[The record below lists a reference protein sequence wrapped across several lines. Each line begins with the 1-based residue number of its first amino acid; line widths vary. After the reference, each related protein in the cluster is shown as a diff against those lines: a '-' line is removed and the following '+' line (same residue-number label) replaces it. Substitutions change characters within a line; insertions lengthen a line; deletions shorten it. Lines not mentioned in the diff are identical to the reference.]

1 MATPMPPLKPDGR
14 PVNGNDGRAH
24 ASAARP
30 HVLVTGAGSGRA
42 NNLIRSLQSAPGAFE
57 VTGCNH
63 DPFLLRR
70 SEASWSFRAPD
81 PSDPGF
87 AAACQP
93 IIHSRYI
100 DLIMPSSDEDA
111 LALAKT
117 ADALACRTYLPAVE
131 TIEICQDKFALY
143 QILRSH
149 DVPVPE
155 TFAVRDRRDVVDS
168 FRRLDRH
175 PLLWCRMRHG
185 SGSKGATKVKDP
197 EQAWS
202 WITYWNDMRQT
213 PIEEFTLSEYLPGRD
228 YNVQGLWDEGENV
241 LIKMC
246 ERLSYL
252 DGQNRPSGM
261 SSTPALAKTLCDD
274 RILDLCDNAVRT
286 IAPKASGVFNLDVKK
301 DVRGQAKITEI
312 NAGRFAMITNIYD
325 FTGEHNMVHAYVR
338 LALGQPPQITRVRD
352 IEPDHYLI
360 REYDSRPLVAALHEI
375 LLE

>member
-1 MATPMPPLKPDGR
+1 MTKWHTCMTPSNSSG
-14 PVNGNDGRAH
+14 NGKA
-24 ASAARP
+24 AAPAARP
-30 HVLVTGAGSGRA
+30 HVLVTGAGSGRG
-42 NNLIRSLQSAPGAFE
+42 NNLIRSLQSGPDRIE

-63 DPFLLRR
+63 DPFLLKR
-70 SEASWSFRAPD
+70 SEASWSFRAPQ

-87 AAACQP
+87 AAACRA
-93 IIHSRYI
+93 IVESRVI
-100 DLIMPSSDEDA
+100 DLIIPSSDEDA
-111 LALAKT
+111 LALAKI
-117 ADALACRTYLPAVE
+117 ADALPCRTYLPPAA
-131 TIEICQDKFALY
+131 TIELCQDKFALY
-143 QILRSH
+143 ELLRLH

-155 TFAVRDRRDVVDS
+155 TFAIRGRADVISS

-185 SGSKGATKVKDP
+185 SGSKGATKVKDA

-202 WITYWNDMRQT
+202 WITYWNDMREA

-261 SSTPALAKTLCDD
+261 SSTPALAKTLCDH
-274 RILDLCDNAVRT
+274 RILDLCDYAVRT
-286 IAPKASGVFNLDVKK
+286 IAPKASGVFNLDVKE
-301 DVRGQAKITEI
+301 DGRGQAKITEI

-325 FTGEHNMVHAYVR
+325 FTGEHNMVQAYVR
-338 LALGQPPQITRVRD
+338 LALGQTPQITRVRD
-352 IEPDHYLI
+352 IEPDYYLI